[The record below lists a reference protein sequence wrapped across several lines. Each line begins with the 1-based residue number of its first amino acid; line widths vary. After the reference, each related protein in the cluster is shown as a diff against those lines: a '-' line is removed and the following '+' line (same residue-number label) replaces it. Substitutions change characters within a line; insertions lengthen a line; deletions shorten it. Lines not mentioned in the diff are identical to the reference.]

1 MRYYR
6 MKLNTNAAMIKEH
19 AKINLR
25 EYGLANRSIETLNNY
40 MSMTMKNGLCFIA
53 FREED
58 DTTTMAAYAYN
69 EKKYTYSEAYD
80 ELFAALDIFGINRI
94 SEPEEICM
102 IDFSEIL
109 SEARRRENIS
119 YYQRY
124 IEETRLPEFMAFG
137 DYNAEKTPKR
147 FELRERL
154 IPETTVKPIG
164 IYDSSFVRELK
175 NIRAH
180 KNTSGHTE
188 NMVHYVISARSR
200 EASIDMTGTLADS
213 LLDANR
219 ISSRRIK
226 IISEIEPEL
235 FRHNRYIEE
244 IIENTFGGIVVL
256 DLSEKF
262 GFSST
267 DYGMTCK
274 YIEKLVKKYR
284 KDCLFVFTYNI
295 DEPGFSYYILPG
307 LREYMI
313 PVMLREGTF
322 SRKTAI
328 SYMKELIKD
337 SEYSQYSEQAE
348 EYMKLFPSRSFTQ
361 TDVMKAYD
369 EFDAWCL
376 NRNVLKAYDYGISE
390 DFFLDRDENAASFY
404 EKLNSMIGL
413 KTVKERIDDII
424 DADIVEKERKKRIG
438 SSYRSAA
445 MHMIF
450 AGNPGTAKTTVAK
463 LFAGIAKEKGILKSG
478 AFVERGGMD
487 LDGLGCVRAIRDA
500 FLAAEGGV
508 LFIDEAYSMKSD
520 TAVTVL
526 IQEMENRRDDVIV
539 ILAGYSERM
548 KAFMEINEGLVSR
561 IPYWLDFPDYNTGE
575 LTEIFRLMTK
585 ERGFSIT
592 EDALKD
598 ARYIF
603 EKARH
608 RENFGNGRY
617 ARNLL
622 ENAIQKQSVRL
633 MGKRGSARD
642 IRKKEL
648 FLITG
653 EDIESVRALE
663 EDNNSLTAREELES
677 MIGLSNVKEVVKK
690 AAAGFKMKKICMDRG
705 LKKDTFSLH
714 MVFTGNPG
722 TAKTTVARLFAK
734 MLKEEDVLPTGNFVE
749 AGRADIVGDHVGATA
764 PNVKRKFREAHG
776 GVLFIDE
783 AYSLCDACEGSF
795 GDEAI
800 NTIVQEMENHRDD
813 VIVIF
818 AGYPDKMEGFLDRNP
833 GLRSRIAFKV
843 EFEDYSTD
851 ELCAITKLMLDNKK
865 MMITDAAMGKLRG
878 IYEKARKSSDFGN
891 GRFVRKIIEESEMNL
906 AQRLIGTDVGELTDS
921 VLTTIEECDI
931 TGSGAEHKKDN
942 IKKIGFCA

>member
-1 MRYYR
+1 
-6 MKLNTNAAMIKEH
+6 MKYFRTKIYANSEMIKERT
-19 AKINLR
+19 KINLR
-25 EYGLANRSIETLNNY
+25 EYAYANPIAAVNNY
-40 MSMTMKNGLCFIA
+40 MYKTMKNGLCFMA
-53 FREED
+53 FREEGD
-58 DTTTMAAYAYN
+58 TTMAAFAYDN
-69 EKKYTYSEAYD
+69 RNYTYAEAFD
-80 ELFAALDIFGINRI
+80 GIFAALDDIFGINRI
-94 SEPEEICM
+94 ITEPQEITM
-102 IDFSEIL
+102 TDFSEIM
-109 SEARRRENIS
+109 SEAKRRDNIS
-119 YYQRY
+119 YYRQY
-124 IEETRLPEFMAFG
+124 IEEARLPDFMAFG
-137 DYNAEKTPKR
+137 DYNTEKVPKK
-147 FELRERL
+147 FDLREWL
-154 IPETTVKPIG
+154 IPETTVKPTG
-164 IYDSSFVRELK
+164 IYDNTFVRELR
-175 NIRAH
+175 NIREH
-180 KNTSGHTE
+180 KNTSGYTE
-188 NMVHYVISARSR
+188 IMVHYVISARSK
-200 EASIDMTGTLADS
+200 EAALDMTRTLANS
-213 LLDANR
+213 LIDANR
-219 ISSRRIK
+219 ISTRRIE

-235 FRHNRYIEE
+235 FRHNRYIED
-244 IIENTFGGIVVL
+244 IIENTFGGIVVF

-295 DEPGFSYYILPG
+295 DAPGFSYYILSG
-307 LREYMI
+307 LREYVI

-337 SEYSQYSEQAE
+337 SGYSQYSEQAE
-348 EYMKLFPSRSFTQ
+348 EYMKLFPCSSFTQ

-376 NRNVLKAYDYGISE
+376 NRNVLNAYDYGLAE

-404 EKLNSMIGL
+404 EKLNRMIGL

-438 SSYRSAA
+438 SSYRSSA

-463 LFAGIAKEKGILKSG
+463 LFAGIAKENGILKSG

-561 IPYWLDFPDYNTGE
+561 IPYWLDFPDYNTDE
-575 LTEIFRLMTK
+575 LTEIFSLMTK

-592 EDALKD
+592 EDALNN
-598 ARYIF
+598 ARCIF
-603 EKARH
+603 EKAKH
-608 RENFGNGRY
+608 KENFGNGRY

-633 MGKRGSARD
+633 MSKRGNAGN

-653 EDIESVRALE
+653 EDIESM
-663 EDNNSLTAREELES
+663 REL
-677 MIGLSNVKEVVKK
+677 
-690 AAAGFKMKKICMDRG
+690 
-705 LKKDTFSLH
+705 
-714 MVFTGNPG
+714 
-722 TAKTTVARLFAK
+722 
-734 MLKEEDVLPTGNFVE
+734 
-749 AGRADIVGDHVGATA
+749 
-764 PNVKRKFREAHG
+764 
-776 GVLFIDE
+776 
-783 AYSLCDACEGSF
+783 DA
-795 GDEAI
+795 
-800 NTIVQEMENHRDD
+800 
-813 VIVIF
+813 
-818 AGYPDKMEGFLDRNP
+818 
-833 GLRSRIAFKV
+833 
-843 EFEDYSTD
+843 
-851 ELCAITKLMLDNKK
+851 
-865 MMITDAAMGKLRG
+865 
-878 IYEKARKSSDFGN
+878 GN
-891 GRFVRKIIEESEMNL
+891 GKEKIK
-906 AQRLIGTDVGELTDS
+906 T
-921 VLTTIEECDI
+921 
-931 TGSGAEHKKDN
+931 
-942 IKKIGFCA
+942 GFCA